1 MKKYFLF
8 FVLICLLVLPCK
20 ECPADSEPV
29 IGSVRTVS
37 GQAYVLR
44 GELRLKADISLQLKE
59 GDVMTTG
66 SPGSMGVILRD
77 DTVLSLGPDSRL
89 ELNQFTFVPAKGEMS
104 LFTRMLKGTAT
115 YLSGT
120 IGKLAPEKV
129 KMETPQTTIGIRGTR
144 FLIRVSPP

>member
-1 MKKYFLF
+1 M
-8 FVLICLLVLPCK
+8 
-20 ECPADSEPV
+20 
-29 IGSVRTVS
+29 RTVS